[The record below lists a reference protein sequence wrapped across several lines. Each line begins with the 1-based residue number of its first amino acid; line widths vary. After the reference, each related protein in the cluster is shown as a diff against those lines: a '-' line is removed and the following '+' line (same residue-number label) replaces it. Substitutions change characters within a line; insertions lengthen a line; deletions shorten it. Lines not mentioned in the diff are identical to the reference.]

1 MDLKQKLVD
10 LAIEASGDPE
20 ISVAGD
26 FEPKGMMWKSA
37 AGAAAG
43 SLVGGAATGGNSWAQ
58 SIGAVGGMTVGSLSA
73 GASMHLPPVVVVAAS
88 PTKLFVMATN
98 KGQQIFMAKNFEVL
112 SVLDR
117 EQVVVTLK
125 RRKTVRTVVIEDEVT
140 GEQFK
145 LEGIKFGFHHINDLL
160 AEIDQEEHDTAT
172 AESEAR
178 IAAAEANPDPASKR

>member
-10 LAIEASGDPE
+10 LSIAASGDPE

-58 SIGAVGGMTVGSLSA
+58 GIGAVGGMTVGSLSA
-73 GASMHLPPVVVVAAS
+73 GASTHLPPVVVVAAS
-88 PTKLFVMATN
+88 PTKLYVMATN
-98 KGQQIFMAKNFEVL
+98 KGQQILMAKNFEVL

-160 AEIDQEEHDTAT
+160 AEIDQDEHDTAV

-178 IAAAEANPDPASKR
+178 IAAAETAEA